1 MKLYLSDRLNPYE
14 NIAFEKHLLDLKE
27 EALFLWVN
35 QPSVIIGRNQ
45 NPSAEVDMEYLKE
58 NKICLVRRYSGG
70 GAVYHDQGNLN
81 YSYISTEESTEEI
94 INLIQKVLETKGI
107 IVEKNGRNDL
117 TVDGKKISGMAYLI
131 ENEWV
136 LHHGT
141 CLVDL
146 NEAVL
151 CKVLKPSKIKLQSK
165 GITSV
170 KSRVLNLNQK
180 NRELSSSNLIASFC
194 QVLNQEP
201 ILPDWTDDIIDQA
214 KYLSSEEWI
223 FAQSPDFTA
232 QIEEKTVSGLF
243 QVFIETKDNKIK
255 AIKVYTD
262 SLNPRFSDE
271 NFNTFIGND
280 YNPENNDKIV
290 ELIRLL

>member
-1 MKLYLSDRLNPYE
+1 M
-14 NIAFEKHLLDLKE
+14 
-27 EALFLWVN
+27 N
-35 QPSVIIGRNQ
+35 Q
-45 NPSAEVDMEYLKE
+45 A
-58 NKICLVRRYSGG
+58 
-70 GAVYHDQGNLN
+70 
-81 YSYISTEESTEEI
+81 
-94 INLIQKVLETKGI
+94 
-107 IVEKNGRNDL
+107 
-117 TVDGKKISGMAYLI
+117 
-131 ENEWV
+131 
-136 LHHGT
+136 
-141 CLVDL
+141 
-146 NEAVL
+146 
-151 CKVLKPSKIKLQSK
+151 
-165 GITSV
+165 
-170 KSRVLNLNQK
+170 
-180 NRELSSSNLIASFC
+180 
-194 QVLNQEP
+194 P

-280 YNPENNDKIV
+280 YNLENNDKIV